1 MRYWSCKFHFLF
13 LFRYKIPSAPA
24 YYGTYTLVIRM
35 LYYLL
40 LPPEDE
46 EEEDDEEDEEDDDE
60 DDPEL

>member
-1 MRYWSCKFHFLF
+1 MRYCSCKFHFLF
-13 LFRYKIPSAPA
+13 FRYKILRAPA

-46 EEEDDEEDEEDDDE
+46 EEEDDDEEDDEE